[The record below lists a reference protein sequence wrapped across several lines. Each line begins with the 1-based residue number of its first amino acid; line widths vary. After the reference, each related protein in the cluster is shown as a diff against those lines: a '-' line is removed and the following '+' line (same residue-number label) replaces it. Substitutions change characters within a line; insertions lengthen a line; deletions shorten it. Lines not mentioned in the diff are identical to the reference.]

1 VPLDRLDRAVGV
13 LDGLILRRLA
23 DESLAVVGKCDD
35 RGSGP
40 VAFRIGDDLGLVAL
54 HHRERGVGGTEVD
67 TEDLVARH
75 LAQMYRL
82 VSVKGY

>member
-40 VAFRIGDDLGLVAL
+40 VAFRMAMISGLVAL

-75 LAQMYRL
+75 LAQMYRTG
-82 VSVKGY
+82 VG